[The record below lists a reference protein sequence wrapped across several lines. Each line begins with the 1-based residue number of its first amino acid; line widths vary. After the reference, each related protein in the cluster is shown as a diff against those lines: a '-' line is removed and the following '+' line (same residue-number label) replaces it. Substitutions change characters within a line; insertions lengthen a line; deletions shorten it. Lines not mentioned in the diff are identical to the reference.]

1 MSEYKNII
9 IVTIV
14 LIFIIIVLSKL
25 FKTDTHN
32 DQVSSDGGR
41 STNVDQIWGP
51 VDEVDDATSV
61 SDGDIPH
68 LKITN
73 VDKIF
78 KLKWSSVEGATSYNV
93 YMSDDM
99 PMVINGMSGGIPG
112 KGLKLVKTTT
122 DTFSL
127 YPRTPITKCI
137 AVTAVLDDLRET
149 KLSNWVPTNLYLT
162 EPLNNAIFRNIAPD
176 NAIPTYFDIP
186 HRKIVESFTVPPNHT
201 PVYISESY
209 HLIKF

>member
-9 IVTIV
+9 IVSIV

-25 FKTDTHN
+25 LKTDTPN

-41 STNVDQIWGP
+41 STNVDWDP
-51 VDEVDDATSV
+51 VDEVDDTTSV

-93 YMSDDM
+93 YMSNDL
-99 PMVINGMSGGIPG
+99 PMVINRISGGIPG

-127 YPRTPITKCI
+127 YPRTPVTKCI
-137 AVTAVLDDLRET
+137 AVTAVLDDLSET
-149 KLSNWVPTNLYLT
+149 KLSNWVPTNLYLI
-162 EPLNNAIFRNIAPD
+162 EPLNNAIFKNIAPA

-186 HRKIVESFTVPPNHT
+186 HRKIVKSFTVPSNHT
-201 PVYISESY
+201 PVNISESW
-209 HLIKF
+209 HLLKF